1 MTRKTYPSD
10 VTDEEWHLIAP
21 YLALIPLDAPQR
33 DHDPREVFNALRW
46 MIRTGAQWRYLPHDF
61 PDWQV
66 VQQQAQRW
74 IDRGCFENLVH
85 DLREMLR
92 LKQGRDAQ
100 PTGSVIDS
108 RFVPS
113 TPESGHRAAYNGHK
127 AKKGSKLH
135 AVVDTIGNLMALCVT
150 AGNVDDRCAVEEL
163 CEQVQALTGENVR
176 VMFADQNY
184 SGEAV
189 KDDAE
194 FHGVDLVVVNRPEG
208 SRGFVLLPKRWVVER
223 SFAWVT
229 RFRRLVRDY
238 ERLPE
243 VFAGLHFA
251 VFGIL
256 MAAKFLKE
264 VVLPT

>member
-1 MTRKTYPSD
+1 MPRKTYPSD
-10 VTDEEWHLIAP
+10 VTNEEWHLILP
-21 YLALIPLDAPQR
+21 YLTLLSPDAPQR
-33 DHDPREVFNALRW
+33 EHNLREIFNALRW
-46 MIRTGAQWRYLPHDF
+46 IIRTGAQWRYLPHDF
-61 PDWQV
+61 PDWQI
-66 VQQQAQRW
+66 VQQQTQRW
-74 IDRGCFENLVH
+74 IDRDCFENLVH

-92 LKQGRDAQ
+92 LKQGKNAQ
-100 PTGSVIDS
+100 PTASVIDS

-135 AVVDTIGNLMALCVT
+135 AVVDTLGNLMALCVT
-150 AGNVDDRCAVEEL
+150 AGKVDDRKPVEDL
-163 CEQVQALTGENVR
+163 CEQVQALSGENVR
-176 VMFADQNY
+176 VMFADQGY
-184 SGEAV
+184 MGEAV
-189 KDDAE
+189 TDDAE
-194 FHGVDLVVVNRPEG
+194 FQGIDLLVVNRPEG
-208 SRGFVLLPKRWVVER
+208 ARGFVLLPRRWVVER

-256 MAAKFLKE
+256 MAAKFLRE
-264 VVLPT
+264 VVPPT

>member
-10 VTDEEWHLIAP
+10 VTDQEWHLVLP
-21 YLALIPLDAPQR
+21 YLTLVPLDAPQR
-33 DHDPREVFNALRW
+33 KHDLREIFNALRW
-46 MIRTGAQWRYLPHDF
+46 MIRTGTQWRYIPHEF

-66 VQQQAQRW
+66 VQQQTQRW
-74 IDRGCFENLVH
+74 IDHNCFENLVH

-92 LKQGRDAQ
+92 LKQDKNPQ
-100 PTGSVIDS
+100 PSRTVIDS

-135 AVVDTIGNLMALCVT
+135 AVVDTLGNLMAVCVT
-150 AGNVDDRCAVEEL
+150 AGNVDDRQPVEAL
-163 CEQVQALTGENVR
+163 CKQIQELTGENVQ
-176 VMFADQNY
+176 VLYADQGY
-184 SGEAV
+184 RGEEVA
-189 KDDAE
+189 DDAE
-194 FHGVDLVVVNRPEG
+194 FQGIDLSVVSRPAG
-208 SRGFVLLPKRWVVER
+208 SRGFVLLPRRWVIER
-223 SFAWVT
+223 SFAWLT

-256 MAAKFLKE
+256 MVTKFLKE
-264 VVLPT
+264 VVSPT